1 MVLSRRAR
9 LAEILRRL
17 AVAAPFATGAEAL
30 AVLHQIVRD
39 VEDEYSGIPEDPN
52 AHLATT
58 SDGRMYGPHD
68 RFEFRSGSPRIRAWG
83 QTGHRT
89 FIGDNGAMRID
100 RRADDSS
107 EIELPGADGKTVTDL
122 RMDAQNEAN

>member
-1 MVLSRRAR
+1 MVWSRRAR
-9 LAEILRRL
+9 VAEILRRL
-17 AVAAPFATGAEAL
+17 ALAAPFASGAEAL

-39 VEDEYSGIPEDPN
+39 VENQYSGIPEDPN

-68 RFEFRSGSPRIRAWG
+68 RFAFRSGSPRISAWG

-89 FIGDNGAMRID
+89 FIGDNGAMRIE
-100 RRADDSS
+100 RRADGAA
-107 EIELPGADGKTVTDL
+107 EIDLPGGDGKTIADL
-122 RMDAQNEAN
+122 MDAQDEAD